1 VSGGLQP
8 HVDEP
13 CVAARIP
20 LATLTGIARDRR
32 GTVPRDNQ
40 VRENRLRR
48 MADRQGLR
56 LEKSRRRD
64 PQALTFGTYRLVD
77 LFTRALVLGD
87 VNHSYGLDLDEVEK
101 YLTGDKT

>member
-1 VSGGLQP
+1 M
-8 HVDEP
+8 
-13 CVAARIP
+13 
-20 LATLTGIARDRR
+20 ATLTGIARDRPW
-32 GTVPRDNQ
+32 TVPRDNQ

-77 LFTRALVLGD
+77 LYTNNLVLGD
-87 VNHSYGLDLDEVEK
+87 RERGFGCDLDELEQ
-101 YLTGDKT
+101 YLTGDKS

>member
-1 VSGGLQP
+1 M
-8 HVDEP
+8 
-13 CVAARIP
+13 AARIP
-20 LATLTGIARDRR
+20 LATLTGIARDRPW
-32 GTVPRDNQ
+32 TVPRDNQ

-77 LFTRALVLGD
+77 LYTNNLVLGD
-87 VNHSYGLDLDEVEK
+87 RERGFGCDLDGLEK
-101 YLTGDKT
+101 YLTGDKP